1 MLNLINYALIMATVS
16 VIIPNYNHAS
26 FLNERIDSVLN
37 QTFQDF
43 EVIILDDRSTDN
55 SKETIEQ
62 YRNHPKIT
70 NILYNETNS
79 GSTFKQWEKGLILA
93 KGEWIWIAES
103 DDVADKN
110 FLESLLSDKDKNQ
123 DIVVNFCA
131 SYLMDEKSQEI
142 GTLDWALSLDTIDWE
157 RSYINDGK
165 DEILNKL
172 FYKNIIPNASA
183 VIFKKEAIQNNVFEI
198 ISKMKFAGDWLF
210 WIKILERGKI
220 SYNPAK
226 LNNFRIH
233 SATTRT
239 RKTDEQEIIRFKE
252 YFHILNYVSSK
263 YKVSWQYKYHYWIF
277 KEFNAKLN
285 LFNSINQFKLI
296 NYIPG
301 KYKLSFLKNS
311 LLNKISTK

>member
-1 MLNLINYALIMATVS
+1 MATVS

-55 SKETIEQ
+55 SKEIIEQ
-62 YRNHPKIT
+62 YRNHPKIK

-79 GSTFKQWEKGLILA
+79 GSTFKQWEKGISLA

-131 SYLMDEKSQEI
+131 SYLIDEKSQRT
-142 GTLDWALSLDTIDWE
+142 GTLDWALSLDTIDWKS
-157 RSYINDGK
+157 SYINDGK

-172 FYKNIIPNASA
+172 FYKNVIPNASA
-183 VIFKKEAIQNNVFEI
+183 VIFKKEAVQKNVFKI
-198 ISKMKFAGDWLF
+198 ISKMKFAGDWFF
-210 WIKILERGKI
+210 WIKILECGKI

-226 LNNFRIH
+226 LNDFRIH

-239 RKTDEQEIIRFKE
+239 RKPNAQEIIRFKE
-252 YFHILNYVSSK
+252 YFYILNYVSSK
-263 YKVSWQYKYHYWIF
+263 YKVSWQYKYHYWIM
-277 KEFNAKLN
+277 KEFNSKLN
-285 LFNSINQFKLI
+285 LFNSIDQFKLI
-296 NYIPG
+296 KYIPG